1 MQGISHHDGAFNE
14 SFELATPIREASIL
28 ETFFFVA
35 GVFFIFIQQ
44 KNLVDGLK
52 LKRCQIL

>member
-14 SFELATPIREASIL
+14 SFELATPIGEASIL

-35 GVFFIFIQQ
+35 GVFFIFIQ

-52 LKRCQIL
+52 LKRCQSLL

>member
-14 SFELATPIREASIL
+14 SFKQATPIGEASIL
-28 ETFFFVA
+28 ETFFLLL
-35 GVFFIFIQQ
+35 VFFYFHPTK